1 MDTNQAGQA
10 PAIQPG
16 ETCAVAR
23 DIVIEGVIAYARGER
38 VVVER
43 IVPDALR
50 PQYKYVIFSRALA
63 KRFALSD
70 ADVVSLEAFPAQPV
84 PAQTPPQTAA
94 PLTQNWKAWTLA
106 AGLAALA
113 VITIVSGIVLFQG
126 GGGSKANGAVVC
138 LDPGHGGNDTGA
150 LENGVAEKDINLDIA
165 LRTRDL
171 LEAAGYR
178 VVMTRDSD
186 RTVSLAQ
193 RCAIAN
199 GSHAAVLVSIH
210 NNARPPDVQGT
221 TTYYYRGSDEG
232 AELAA
237 DVQRGVVAKISRP
250 DRGTRE
256 SRLYMVR
263 NAAMPAALLEGVF
276 LTSKEEAWLITDT
289 SFRRKIA
296 EGTAAGIEDYIR
308 TAGVASPQ

>member
-23 DIVIEGVIAYARGER
+23 DIVIEGVIAYATGER
-38 VVVER
+38 VVVEA

-50 PQYKYVIFSRALA
+50 PQYKYVIFSRAPV

-70 ADVVSLEAFPAQPV
+70 ADVVSLEAAQAV
-84 PAQTPPQTAA
+84 PARAPTQAAA
-94 PLTQNWKAWTLA
+94 PLTQNWRAWTLA

-113 VITIVSGIVLFQG
+113 VIAIVSGIVMFQG
-126 GGGSKANGAVVC
+126 GGGTATGAVVC

-150 LENGVAEKDINLDIA
+150 LENEVAEKDVNLDIA

-186 RTVSLAQ
+186 RAVSLAQ
-193 RCAIAN
+193 RCTIAN
-199 GSHAAVLVSIH
+199 GSHAAALVSIH

-232 AELAA
+232 AELAE

-308 TAGVASPQ
+308 SAGVAAPQ